1 MTCCALEPTTQR
13 LPVTRSARS
22 VTLDRSR
29 RTVLKAVAATALTSV
44 GGFAVAYAR
53 EPGRGRSPANDT
65 NRGNFM
71 TELHYATLVDTAEAI
86 RARKVSPVELTNM
99 MLNRISMLDPKLHA
113 YAFVT
118 PEIALAQARNAEEEI
133 SQGRYRGP
141 MHGIP
146 IGVKDICNT
155 SGVPT
160 ASGMLISRDHIPD
173 TDATVVR
180 RLQDAGAV
188 MLGKLQLTEAAF
200 AKHHPAIPVPKNPWN
215 ADYYVGASSSGSG
228 AATAAGL
235 AFAAIGSDTGGS
247 IRFPASANGITGLKP
262 TWGRVSRHGVFPFA
276 PSLDHIGPMARSAA
290 DAGAMLGALAGYDP
304 NDPTSIEAVVPDYL
318 ANLGTGVRGLRIGI
332 DRTYNEDGVDP
343 DIVRA
348 LHETRRALQ
357 SLGAT
362 IVEIKLPDYGPVAAG
377 WASLAAVEAAI
388 GHANTYPNRS
398 SEYGPAAA
406 GTIAGLIEHGRTVFA
421 SDLMKVEYARLEFRG
436 ALAKLL
442 SNIDLLLIPTQPL
455 ADFTVQQEAELF
467 NKPDDLAAFI
477 RFATPFDMAGSPTLT
492 MPNGFTKKGLPLS
505 FQIVGRHLGEALLI
519 RAGHAYQQ
527 ATDWHKRHPALG

>member
-1 MTCCALEPTTQR
+1 
-13 LPVTRSARS
+13 
-22 VTLDRSR
+22 
-29 RTVLKAVAATALTSV
+29 
-44 GGFAVAYAR
+44 
-53 EPGRGRSPANDT
+53 
-65 NRGNFM
+65 M

-99 MLNRISMLDPKLHA
+99 MLHRISMLDPKLHA

-160 ASGMLISRDHIPD
+160 ASGMLISKDHIPD

-200 AKHHPAIPVPKNPWN
+200 AKHHPAILFRRTRGMLITTLVH
-215 ADYYVGASSSGSG
+215 SSSGSG

-235 AFAAIGSDTGGS
+235 PLPPSEATQEIDP
-247 IRFPASANGITGLKP
+247 IFPASANGITGLKP

-276 PSLDHIGPMARSAA
+276 PSLDHIGTMARSAA

-332 DRTYNEDGVDP
+332 DRAYNEDGVDP

-348 LHETRRALQ
+348 LHETRQALQ
-357 SLGAT
+357 SLAR
-362 IVEIKLPDYGPVAAG
+362 
-377 WASLAAVEAAI
+377 
-388 GHANTYPNRS
+388 RS
-398 SEYGPAAA
+398 SKSNCPTMVRSQPVGP
-406 GTIAGLIEHGRTVFA
+406 H
-421 SDLMKVEYARLEFRG
+421 SQPS
-436 ALAKLL
+436 KL
-442 SNIDLLLIPTQPL
+442 
-455 ADFTVQQEAELF
+455 
-467 NKPDDLAAFI
+467 
-477 RFATPFDMAGSPTLT
+477 R
-492 MPNGFTKKGLPLS
+492 
-505 FQIVGRHLGEALLI
+505 
-519 RAGHAYQQ
+519 
-527 ATDWHKRHPALG
+527 